1 MQLLQKIAF
10 TVFFLL
16 WDYCRRVRGSWRR
29 GEYANLARHL
39 RAFAYAAA
47 VLFGGFFLV
56 AGLLELWIHFVG
68 GFR

>member
-1 MQLLQKIAF
+1 MQVLKKLAF
-10 TVFFLL
+10 TVFSLVL
-16 WDYCRRVRGSWRR
+16 EYCRRVRGSWRR
-29 GEYANLARHL
+29 GEYANLARHM
-39 RAFAYAAA
+39 RALAYAAG